1 MKIRKQ
7 GVMIEKEKE
16 GLFKQ
21 DGDVGYMTRTVS
33 IVLDEDFSVKDVR
46 IIQKFLKRLLETRSR
61 LMSE

>member
-1 MKIRKQ
+1 MTK
-7 GVMIEKEKE
+7 KEKE

-61 LMSE
+61 LISE